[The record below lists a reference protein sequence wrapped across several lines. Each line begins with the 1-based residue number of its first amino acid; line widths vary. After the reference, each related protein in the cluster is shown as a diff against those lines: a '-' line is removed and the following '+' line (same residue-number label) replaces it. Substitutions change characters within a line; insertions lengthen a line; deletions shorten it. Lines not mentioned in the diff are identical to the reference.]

1 MDAII
6 PDAEP
11 EESLGPL
18 EQPFNS
24 PVFKR
29 NHTVMNIH
37 GYELWNSWG
46 DPFKLYPHMPFDPL
60 LPSDAKFI
68 GL

>member
-1 MDAII
+1 MDPII

-18 EQPFNS
+18 EPPYRS

-29 NHTVMNIH
+29 NYTFMSVH
-37 GYELWNSWG
+37 GYEQWNGWG
-46 DPFKLYPHMPFDPL
+46 DPFKLYPYTPLDPL

-68 GL
+68 G

>member
-1 MDAII
+1 MDPII

-18 EQPFNS
+18 EPPYRS

-29 NHTVMNIH
+29 NYTFMSVH
-37 GYELWNSWG
+37 GYEQWNGRG
-46 DPFKLYPHMPFDPL
+46 DPFKLYPYTPLDPL

-68 GL
+68 G